1 MASLIDSLSRSIFD
15 KATLTYKQQIAPH
28 TYHIRLQG
36 EALRGHI
43 FTAGEHL
50 RLFVGIGRDTAMNSK
65 VRTYSIWAFDT
76 ATGTADLAICTHS
89 NGIGSRW
96 IREVAVGEAIH
107 YMGPKGKLVIDAAAK
122 SHLLIG
128 DASALSHLYAIRS
141 QLTAAQ
147 TAAGILYTPDDSD
160 HYADLSGERPFEVVR
175 GHYDQT
181 EAIIHAAERLRTVLP
196 PALTIYLAGDMRIC
210 KSLGR
215 HFREKW
221 PQAEVRSKG
230 FWMPGKVG
238 LD

>member
-1 MASLIDSLSRSIFD
+1 MASFIDALSRSIFN

-28 TYHIRLQG
+28 TYHIRIQSD
-36 EALRGHI
+36 ALRGHT

-50 RLFVGIGRDTAMNSK
+50 RLFVGIGRDTAMTSK

-89 NGIGSRW
+89 NGIGSQW
-96 IREVAVGEAIH
+96 IREVTVGEAIH
-107 YMGPKGKLVIDAAAK
+107 YMGPKGKLVIDTAAK

-147 TAAGILYTPDDSD
+147 TAAGIFYSPDAADY
-160 HYADLSGERPFEVVR
+160 YADLTGDKPFELVQL
-175 GHYDQT
+175 HYDQT
-181 EAIIHAAERLRTVLP
+181 EGIIAAARRLKLTLP

-210 KSLGR
+210 KALGR
-215 HFREKW
+215 YFRENW